1 MKQGTVCKPEK
12 EKNCFFI
19 WLRSSYDK
27 SPWQILLL
35 SFFKYYVSRKRNYF
49 LNICRSSFP
58 NTRLTLNQRNGLALE
73 ASAADRLTQRNSLS
87 LEATSRLTSSGNQ
100 RKSLALEPNTPG
112 LAQQRNSVA
121 LDNLQRA
128 VGQGPL
134 DNLQRAGVQGPLDN
148 QLWVGYSPRNAAH
161 TLERNR

>member
-1 MKQGTVCKPEK
+1 M
-12 EKNCFFI
+12 
-19 WLRSSYDK
+19 
-27 SPWQILLL
+27 
-35 SFFKYYVSRKRNYF
+35 
-49 LNICRSSFP
+49 
-58 NTRLTLNQRNGLALE
+58 
-73 ASAADRLTQRNSLS
+73 
-87 LEATSRLTSSGNQ
+87 EATTRLTSSGNQ

-134 DNLQRAGVQGPLDN
+134 DNLQRVGVQGPLDN
-148 QLWVGYSPRNAAH
+148 QLWVGYIPRNAAH